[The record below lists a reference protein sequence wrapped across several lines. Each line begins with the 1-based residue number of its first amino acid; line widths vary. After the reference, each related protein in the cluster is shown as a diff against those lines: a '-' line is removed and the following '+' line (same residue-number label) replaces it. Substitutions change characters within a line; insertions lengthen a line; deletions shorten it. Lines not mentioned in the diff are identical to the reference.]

1 MWLAQDKV
9 YALAEESNSGYTQA
23 SVNAPAP
30 TAAPMLAAAG
40 ITLAF
45 AGLVTSLVVTAVG
58 VVLAIA
64 GFTGWFREVLPREH
78 REPVMVKRPVEAIAP
93 VRVPVAHLRVG
104 EQGHRARLPLEIYP
118 YSAGIKGGIAGGF
131 VMAALAVMHGIVL
144 HGSPWYTINLL
155 AATGMASLAT
165 ASAAT
170 LATFNLKAFLVAL
183 TVHAIVSLL
192 VGLLY
197 GVLLPMLPRYPIVLA
212 GIVAPL
218 LWTGLLWSSLN
229 VIDPVLNSRMEWGW
243 FVLCQI
249 AFGITAGIVVGR
261 SEKIRTLQHLP
272 FALRSGVEAAGLGS
286 EDDQ

>member
-1 MWLAQDKV
+1 MAD
-9 YALAEESNSGYTQA
+9 ETDPGYRRKSIA
-23 SVNAPAP
+23 APAP

-40 ITLAF
+40 IALAF
-45 AGLVTSLVVTAVG
+45 TGLVTSLIVTAVG
-58 VVLAIA
+58 VVLAFT
-64 GFTGWFREVLPREH
+64 GFAGWFREVLPREH
-78 REPVMVKRPVEAIAP
+78 REMAP
-93 VRVPVAHLRVG
+93 VVRPAEPLAPVKVRVAHLRVG

-131 VMAALAVMHGIVL
+131 VMAALATLHGIVL

-170 LATFNLKAFLVAL
+170 LAAFNLNAFLVAL
-183 TVHAIVSLL
+183 MVHAIVSLL

-218 LWTGLLWSSLN
+218 LWTGLLWSTLN
-229 VIDPVLNSRMEWGW
+229 VIDPPLNS
-243 FVLCQI
+243 
-249 AFGITAGIVVGR
+249 
-261 SEKIRTLQHLP
+261 
-272 FALRSGVEAAGLGS
+272 
-286 EDDQ
+286 